1 MDRRAQSVAMQCP
14 KVWGE
19 SVFTA
24 SNSCGGSFFWNTV
37 MEMKRNSGIVLFANA
52 LGTALLVI
60 LGGCAQQDDSYVPG
74 RRAGFRPQTTPLMQD
89 DFGALDPLAVP
100 SGSPP
105 ADSSVGPGF
114 VGNSSPPPPSA
125 LPDPVPDSVLQPPA
139 SSAAP
144 VETRS
149 SPPPQPPPPAPPPT
163 PSAPAKSS
171 APEYAKRV
179 PGKPNWIKSP
189 YDGTILDATDQ
200 NGVRFPPGTEVKDPK
215 GRVMLVP

>member
-1 MDRRAQSVAMQCP
+1 
-14 KVWGE
+14 
-19 SVFTA
+19 
-24 SNSCGGSFFWNTV
+24 
-37 MEMKRNSGIVLFANA
+37 MEMKRNSGIILLSTGLGAA
-52 LGTALLVI
+52 LVVA

-100 SGSPP
+100 SDAPP
-105 ADSSVGPGF
+105 VETPTGPGF
-114 VGNSSPPPPSA
+114 VGDPSPRSP
-125 LPDPVPDSVLQPPA
+125 LPDPVPQLPPNPA
-139 SSAAP
+139 SQVDARPS
-144 VETRS
+144 
-149 SPPPQPPPPAPPPT
+149 PPPAPPQVPPPT
-163 PSAPAKSS
+163 PAPPPAPSGPAKSS
-171 APEYAKRV
+171 GPEYAKRV

>member
-1 MDRRAQSVAMQCP
+1 
-14 KVWGE
+14 
-19 SVFTA
+19 
-24 SNSCGGSFFWNTV
+24 

-52 LGTALLVI
+52 LGTALLF
-60 LGGCAQQDDSYVPG
+60 LMGGCAQQDDSYVPS

-100 SGSPP
+100 SGATS

-114 VGNSSPPPPSA
+114 VGNSSPPPPSS
-125 LPDPVPDSVLQPPA
+125 LPDPVSQPIPQSPA
-139 SSAAP
+139 NTASQ
-144 VETRS
+144 VDTR
-149 SPPPQPPPPAPPPT
+149 PNPPPPPAPIQTPPPSPPPT
-163 PSAPAKSS
+163 PPAPAKSS
-171 APEYAKRV
+171 GPEYAKRV